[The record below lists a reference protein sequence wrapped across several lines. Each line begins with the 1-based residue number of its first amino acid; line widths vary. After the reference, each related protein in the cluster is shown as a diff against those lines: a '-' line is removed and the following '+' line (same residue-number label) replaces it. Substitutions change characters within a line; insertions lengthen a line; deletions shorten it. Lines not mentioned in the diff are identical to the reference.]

1 MIRENAE
8 SEVRGEGD
16 GTDDSPV
23 TDPSISPSQTVDDL
37 TVTSY
42 LGQNLDPN
50 KVIDVFVEMKDSS
63 KLHLARYEGWRFKLF
78 DPFDIPQARRL
89 QLTDRRQV
97 VARFPHEET
106 RVLIDKWPV
115 NINRFLEHPWH
126 GTVTFFESRGP
137 PQPFNA
143 FGIVPK
149 RGPRP
154 PPRDPQPPQD
164 PPPWLVWPII
174 FEHWRHQPW
183 TYGC

>member
-1 MIRENAE
+1 
-8 SEVRGEGD
+8 
-16 GTDDSPV
+16 
-23 TDPSISPSQTVDDL
+23 
-37 TVTSY
+37 
-42 LGQNLDPN
+42 
-50 KVIDVFVEMKDSS
+50 MKDSS

-164 PPPWLVWPII
+164 PPPGWSGPSSSSTGDTSLGPTAADFRQRSGGSSEDVQAKVMRQPAEFSLDCTDDDGRWNEII
-174 FEHWRHQPW
+174 EMDAR
-183 TYGC
+183 